1 MYLLDTDHL
10 TILDRGGQ
18 SAQMLLVKMSQVDP
32 NKIAT
37 TIISYEEQT
46 RGWLNYIT
54 KAKSTDLEAQ
64 VFAYS
69 KLQRHLA
76 KFRAATV
83 IDFDLNSAQEFARIR
98 RIYPRLGTMDLKI
111 AAIAITTKSK
121 LLTRNKSDFE
131 KIDGLIFEDWTT

>member
-10 TILDRGGQ
+10 TVFDRGGV
-18 SAQMLLVKMSQVDP
+18 SAQILLTKMSLIDP
-32 NKIAT
+32 DEIAT

-46 RGWLNYIT
+46 RGWLSYIA
-54 KAKSTDLEAQ
+54 KANSLDSQ
-64 VFAYS
+64 VLAYS

-83 IDFDLNSAQEFARIR
+83 IGFDQSSAQEFEKLR
-98 RIYPRLGTMDLKI
+98 RLHPRLGTMDLKI
-111 AAIAITTKSK
+111 AAISITSNST

-131 KIDGLIFEDWTT
+131 KIEGLVFEDWTS

>member
-10 TILDRGGQ
+10 TVFDRGGL
-18 SAQMLLVKMSQVDP
+18 SAQSLLAKMSQIDP
-32 NKIAT
+32 DEIAT

-46 RGWLNYIT
+46 RGWLSYIA
-54 KAKSTDLEAQ
+54 KANSLDDQ
-64 VFAYS
+64 VLAYS

-83 IDFDLNSAQEFARIR
+83 IGFDQDSAKEFEKLR
-98 RIYPRLGTMDLKI
+98 RFYPRLGTMDLKI
-111 AAIAITTKSK
+111 AAISITTNST

-131 KIDGLIFEDWTT
+131 KIKGLVFEDWTS

>member
-10 TILDRGGQ
+10 TVFDRGGL
-18 SAQMLLVKMSQVDP
+18 SAQILLAKMSLIDP
-32 NKIAT
+32 DEIAT

-46 RGWLNYIT
+46 RGWLSYIA
-54 KAKSTDLEAQ
+54 KANSLDAQ
-64 VFAYS
+64 VLAYS

-83 IDFDLNSAQEFARIR
+83 IGFDQSSAQKFEKLR
-98 RIYPRLGTMDLKI
+98 RIHPRLGTMDLKI
-111 AAIAITTKSK
+111 AAISITSNST

-131 KIDGLIFEDWTT
+131 KIEGLVFEDWTS